1 MYLTLVDASSLPAR
15 TSREISRRHA
25 HPVFCLVNEICVSMT
40 FDQHQDDS
48 SHVEATYLLHAGIA
62 TGETKVNNTLG
73 TGGDEGGMNKT

>member
-1 MYLTLVDASSLPAR
+1 MYLTLVNASSLPAR

-40 FDQHQDDS
+40 SNQQQDDQ
-48 SHVEATYLLHAGIA
+48 ATYLLHAGIA

-73 TGGDEGGMNKT
+73 TDGDEGGLNKT

>member
-1 MYLTLVDASSLPAR
+1 MYLTLVNASSLPAR

-40 FDQHQDDS
+40 SDQQQDDQ
-48 SHVEATYLLHAGIA
+48 ATYLLHAGIA

-73 TGGDEGGMNKT
+73 TGGDEGGLNKT